1 MTENRYFDVPTQVY
15 FWDFDG
21 NHWLAGI
28 AWNQNIICG
37 CCGGVF
43 EIDEVYEYAP
53 AELVHPIIPFNTW
66 VDLSAEITGGSW
78 PVNPYTGKND
88 NFEEE
93 GAEYEA
99 YYFENLEDKSF

>member
-21 NHWLAGI
+21 GHWLAGI

-53 AELVHPIIPFNTW
+53 AELAHPIIPFNTW
-66 VDLSAEITGGSW
+66 VDLSAEITGDSW
-78 PVNPYTGKND
+78 PANPYTGENS
-88 NFEEE
+88 NF
-93 GAEYEA
+93 
-99 YYFENLEDKSF
+99 